1 MFIYMNKIVF
11 VITNIVINQ
20 LAIGNRQLATKS
32 KERRVQGY
40 GFHYGIAY
48 L

>member
-20 LAIGNRQLATKS
+20 LAIGSWQQRAKS
-32 KERRVQGY
+32 VEYRAMGS
-40 GFHYGIAY
+40 IMA
-48 L
+48 